1 MDILDQGD
9 PPVKRRL
16 PFIAYRSSWSK
27 QPQLPFFDGEDVG
40 IYAGVGDKLY
50 KIIGDDCTEVKDA

>member
-1 MDILDQGD
+1 MDTDDQGEVHYYQKYV
-9 PPVKRRL
+9 PSWYEQEVKT
-16 PFIAYRSSWSK
+16 
-27 QPQLPFFDGEDVG
+27 LPFFDGEDVG